1 MYLPLWAYAAFMPTI
16 LPRMGNEK
24 NLDFFFLL
32 RWVGRNIQP
41 ELDSVSL
48 HVFLAIY
55 LGTGASYF

>member
-1 MYLPLWAYAAFMPTI
+1 MK
-16 LPRMGNEK
+16 K